1 MGWEKVLIEEET
13 KQQLDQPE
21 FSKTGK
27 VFAKLAEWKSLP
39 YQIVEADKVLDLI
52 KDKTELIAEKSG
64 LSYSISYSVLLKNS
78 WDTEAALKNLKDE
91 DYLSKTFNFDVKAGK
106 VRAALAMQDQEFDCE
121 CCYCPCEVLTEQ
133 IMMAD
138 CGHRLCTDCFPMY
151 AQEKVLG
158 ADGVYATCPDQK
170 CGLILPP
177 DIWKKVLDEDQ
188 YKKYK

>member
-91 DYLSKTFNFDVKAGK
+91 DYLSKTFNFDV
-106 VRAALAMQDQEFDCE
+106 
-121 CCYCPCEVLTEQ
+121 
-133 IMMAD
+133 
-138 CGHRLCTDCFPMY
+138 
-151 AQEKVLG
+151 
-158 ADGVYATCPDQK
+158 
-170 CGLILPP
+170 
-177 DIWKKVLDEDQ
+177 
-188 YKKYK
+188 